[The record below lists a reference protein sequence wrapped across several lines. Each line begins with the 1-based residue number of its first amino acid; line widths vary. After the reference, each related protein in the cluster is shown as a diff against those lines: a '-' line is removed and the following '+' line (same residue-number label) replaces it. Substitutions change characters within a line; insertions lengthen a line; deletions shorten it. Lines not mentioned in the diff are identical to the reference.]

1 MVYADFLQFFY
12 SIHDGKSNDIDI
24 LTCKSKRILITLQIK
39 YKKKLFVMIL
49 QQHCKRFKYKIS
61 SFTITMKN
69 KKNSRIAQILI
80 REYLYFFQFYQIDN
94 SFKTLTSSLS
104 IGLSF
109 LIALANG
116 TYTILSFSIPIITF
130 L

>member
-1 MVYADFLQFFY
+1 
-12 SIHDGKSNDIDI
+12 
-24 LTCKSKRILITLQIK
+24 
-39 YKKKLFVMIL
+39 MIL
-49 QQHCKRFKYKIS
+49 QQLCKHFKYKNFFCYNYDEEQKKFPDSAKTNPGIS
-61 SFTITMKN
+61 I
-69 KKNSRIAQILI
+69 
-80 REYLYFFQFYQIDN
+80 FFQFYQIDN

>member
-1 MVYADFLQFFY
+1 
-12 SIHDGKSNDIDI
+12 
-24 LTCKSKRILITLQIK
+24 
-39 YKKKLFVMIL
+39 MIL
-49 QQHCKRFKYKIS
+49 QQLCKRFKC
-61 SFTITMKN
+61 KN
-69 KKNSRIAQILI
+69 FFFYNYNEEQKNSRIAQILI

>member
-1 MVYADFLQFFY
+1 
-12 SIHDGKSNDIDI
+12 
-24 LTCKSKRILITLQIK
+24 
-39 YKKKLFVMIL
+39 MIL
-49 QQHCKRFKYKIS
+49 QQLCKHFKYKN
-61 SFTITMKN
+61 FFCYN
-69 KKNSRIAQILI
+69 YDEEQKKSRIAQRLI